1 MNKTTFLFLLFL
13 RELLRAEAD
22 TLTGIGFDVNSDR
35 VGSLF
40 RMAENIEE
48 HISESVGL
56 KDFAVGLNILNW
68 ALEYLDRGET
78 AKYTVDGESREIKN
92 YDELWTAIQ
101 EEAGN
106 AY

>member
-1 MNKTTFLFLLFL
+1 MNKTDFLFLLSL
-13 RELLRAEAD
+13 RELLRSEAE
-22 TLTGIGFDVNSDR
+22 TLIDVGFDIHSER

-40 RMAENIEE
+40 RMAENVEE
-48 HISESVGL
+48 HISESFGL
-56 KDFAVGLNILNW
+56 QDFSIGLNTLNW
-68 ALEYLDRGET
+68 ALEHLDRGET